1 VKFWIPWSVDA
12 AVAAVVM
19 GFYLVGLGDGSV
31 SSYNAM
37 LWLGVLAA
45 LAVVV
50 GGSLVLK
57 IVGRRALAIALGLV
71 LTIPAALFCLFWVVV
86 IVSHP
91 RWN

>member
-1 VKFWIPWSVDA
+1 MKFWIPWSVDA
-12 AVAAVVM
+12 VVAAVVV

-31 SSYNAM
+31 SSFNAM
-37 LWLGVLAA
+37 LWLGILAA

-57 IVGRRALAIALGLV
+57 TVGRRALAIALALLLAV
-71 LTIPAALFCLFWVVV
+71 PAALFCLFWVVV
-86 IVSHP
+86 IVAHP